1 MEIIHI
7 DAYVLDVLMRD
18 LIGHDGQPSTF
29 FVYLW
34 LWTAGER
41 RASRTVAASYQTIAS
56 GTGLSKTSVQ
66 KGIARLL
73 RRKLISV
80 ARKSRTAT
88 PAYTLHRHWRRRK
101 VRGSASVAG

>member
-18 LIGHDGQPSTF
+18 LIGHDGERCTF

-34 LWTAGER
+34 LWTTGER
-41 RASRTVAASYQTIAS
+41 RASRTVSVSYHSIAN
-56 GTGLSKTSVQ
+56 GTGLSKSSVQ
-66 KGIARLL
+66 KAIAHLL

-101 VRGSASVAG
+101 TRAQAD